1 MVPPR
6 HQLPSPA
13 AEAFLAATGGT
24 LSDAELSRSD
34 GLLVDRGWQ
43 TFILEPVR
51 GSYVLRLA
59 RDCPFD
65 EISPAYL
72 VIFVRRLCAL
82 CPGIDIAHR
91 IRCGHPIVASLPIS
105 LSERATETEWKAAL
119 EVSLPMLEA
128 ALGRQREAAEYFHE
142 ERPRVGYADPWPEI
156 AVSAAQIGRL
166 AAFAESFDEG
176 RGLRRS
182 DGPERVSRF
191 HEYARRMEAHLAGD
205 GLLALE
211 RDWTPVLL
219 RPELGMGFMD
229 DLDLR
234 KPSASQIV
242 AILNAVIQGG
252 RYSETFLR
260 RAFDGP
266 MVRTLLARAKEL
278 AG

>member
-13 AEAFLAATGGT
+13 VEAFLAATGGT

-43 TFILEPVR
+43 TFILEPAR

-105 LSERATETEWKAAL
+105 LSERATETEWQSAL
-119 EVSLPMLEA
+119 AVSLPMLEA

-142 ERPRVGYADPWPEI
+142 ERPRVSYADPWPEI
-156 AVSAAQIGRL
+156 DVSAAQIGRL
-166 AAFAESFDEG
+166 AAFAESFQEG
-176 RGLRRS
+176 LGLRRS
-182 DGPERVSRF
+182 DGPERVSLF
-191 HEYARRMEAHLAGD
+191 QECARRMEEHLARD

-219 RPELGMGFMD
+219 RSELGMGFMD

-234 KPSASQIV
+234 QTDASQIV
-242 AILNAVIQGG
+242 AILNAAIQGG
-252 RYSETFLR
+252 CYSETFLR